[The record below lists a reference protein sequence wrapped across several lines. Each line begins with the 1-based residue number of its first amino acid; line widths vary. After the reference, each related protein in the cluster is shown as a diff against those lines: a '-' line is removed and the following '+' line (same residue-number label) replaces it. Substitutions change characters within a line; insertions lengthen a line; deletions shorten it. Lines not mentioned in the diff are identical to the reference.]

1 MPEIEREGILEQRL
15 EETQRFQD
23 AWNLDQMVKVQKGG
37 QAEPS
42 ETPKRTQ
49 LVWSIGTPS
58 LTGQ

>member
-1 MPEIEREGILEQRL
+1 MPEIEREGILE
-15 EETQRFQD
+15 QRFQD

-37 QAEPS
+37 EAEPS
-42 ETPKRTQ
+42 ETPKRTH